1 MNIQTTTQ
9 TALRNGLVL
18 ALVACSLN
26 IAAPRPV
33 QAQAPNSATAA
44 AERKTA
50 ADKAAF
56 YAGQRAKKAAE
67 LRQYQADQAGAAVNA
82 TKKAQFYA
90 GQRAKAASKAAF
102 WASYYKT
109 HPYKGQ
115 AKPTVKK

>member
-1 MNIQTTTQ
+1 MNIQTPNQ
-9 TALRNGLVL
+9 TALKNGLVL
-18 ALVACSLN
+18 ALVFACSLP

-33 QAQAPNSATAA
+33 QAQAPNSPVAA

-82 TKKAQFYA
+82 QKKAQFYA

-109 HPYKGQ
+109 HPYK
-115 AKPTVKK
+115 AKSTVKK